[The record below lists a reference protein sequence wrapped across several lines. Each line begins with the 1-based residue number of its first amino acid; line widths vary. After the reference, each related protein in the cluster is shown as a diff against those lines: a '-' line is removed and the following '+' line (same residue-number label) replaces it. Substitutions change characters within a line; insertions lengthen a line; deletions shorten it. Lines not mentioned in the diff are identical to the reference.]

1 MAIIVTDMPISD
13 ADWKEAAEESPRNP
27 VHSDSM
33 KADIAEFL
41 NEHSDQGFSLTEIAD
56 NVDSPLGGGSNSG
69 NVRDKVKDLV
79 ASAGEKRMV
88 KYFLNQLVA
97 EGHVET
103 RVRIEGDRET
113 VYYRSNL

>member
-1 MAIIVTDMPISD
+1 MPISD
-13 ADWKEAAEESPRNP
+13 EEWKEAAKESSANP
-27 VHSDSM
+27 VHSGTM
-33 KADIAEFL
+33 KSDIAEFL

-56 NVDSPLGGGSNSG
+56 NVDSPLGGSKGSG
-69 NVRDKVKDLV
+69 NVREKVKQFV
-79 ASAGEKRMV
+79 TSAGEKRVV

-103 RVRIEGDRET
+103 RIRNNGNSET